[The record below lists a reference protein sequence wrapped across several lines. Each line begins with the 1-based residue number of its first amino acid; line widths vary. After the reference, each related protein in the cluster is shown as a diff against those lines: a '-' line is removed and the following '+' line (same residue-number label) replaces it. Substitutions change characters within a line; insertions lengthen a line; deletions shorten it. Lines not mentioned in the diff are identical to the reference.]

1 MNNRTK
7 RTVFGSAA
15 LLSAAALIAK
25 VLSAFYRVP
34 LQNLAGDLGF
44 YVYQQVYPLYGIGMT
59 FALNGLPVFI
69 SRLVAEKSAAE
80 RPALVRQ
87 LHTILVGVSL
97 AAFLGFQLTAGLIAR
112 AMGDSGL
119 TPMIQA
125 VAWMYLFMP
134 TLALG
139 RGYYQGTLDMTP
151 TAVSQV
157 IEQTL
162 RVLVIILAAWY
173 YHIHTDWGYYTMG
186 TFAMTGATVGAIG
199 AALTLWHYRRADP
212 FWHSVRLATPDN
224 DWRGLTRRLLLQGGS
239 ICLFA
244 AALILFQLVDS
255 FTVAR
260 TLQKIGNPPIMAR
273 ELKGIYDRGQPLVQL
288 GLVLSSAFG
297 TTLVPN
303 LTRALQQGSRVRIQR
318 LATEVTHISLLFSVA
333 ATGGLIALLPWINQ
347 LLFGDREQLIT
358 LALYLGAIV
367 LVAMI
372 NTYNAILQ
380 SVGNYRAATYGLL
393 IGIAL
398 KAALTG
404 PLIRLF
410 GLPGA
415 SLATL
420 IGLAVVWW
428 IIFNQMPSLIRIAVS
443 TRAFGTR
450 LLRVTVPMMAG
461 AWLTALLVQGRLG
474 TGRLASIGITASGII
489 VGLALFLFL
498 ALRFHLLT
506 IREWL
511 VLPFGRGMLHLMQRF
526 QNNSTRRK

>member
-1 MNNRTK
+1 MSKRTK

-15 LLSAAALIAK
+15 LLSIAALIAK

-69 SRLVAEKSAAE
+69 SRLVAEKTVAE

-87 LHTILVGVSL
+87 LRSILVGVSL
-97 AAFLGFQLTAGLIAR
+97 AAFVGFQAAAPWIAG
-112 AMGDSGL
+112 AMGDQDL
-119 TPMIQA
+119 TSMIRA
-125 VAWMYLFMP
+125 VSWMYLFMP

-157 IEQTL
+157 VEQIL
-162 RVLVIILAAWY
+162 RVAVIIWAAWY
-173 YHIHTDWGYYTMG
+173 FHGHPAWTYYEMG
-186 TFAMTGATVGAIG
+186 TFAMSGATIG
-199 AALTLWHYRRADP
+199 ALGAAWTLHRYRRRAP
-212 FWHSVRLATPDN
+212 FWGTVHLATPDN
-224 DWRGLTRRLLLQGGS
+224 SWRLLTRRLLLQGGS

-260 TLQKIGNPPIMAR
+260 SLQKIGYLPVAAR
-273 ELKGIYDRGQPLVQL
+273 SLKGIYDRGQPLVQL

-303 LTRALQQGSRVRIQR
+303 LTRALQSGSRLRIQR

-347 LLFGDREQLIT
+347 FLFGDREQLMT
-358 LALYLGAIV
+358 LALYLGAII

-404 PLIRLF
+404 PLIRIF

-428 IIFNQMPSLIRIAVS
+428 IIFNQLPSLIRISVS
-443 TRAFGTR
+443 TRLFGTR
-450 LLRVTVPMMAG
+450 LLGVTIPMMIATFMI
-461 AWLTALLVQGRLG
+461 ACASQAVLG
-474 TGRLASIGITASGII
+474 VSRWASIGVTLIGIAAGVTI
-489 VGLALFLFL
+489 FLTL
-498 ALRFHLLT
+498 ALRNKLLT

-511 VLPFGRGMLHLMQRF
+511 VLPFGSGMLHLVQRL
-526 QNNSTRRK
+526 QRNK